1 MEFFL
6 IGPVIATCD
15 GRRIE
20 LGRRR
25 ERFLLALLLLDAG
38 KPLPVD
44 RLIELLWD
52 GAAPR
57 DPRSTLQVHV
67 SRLRQLLAAADGG
80 RSGITIVSSAA
91 GYTIHADPDSVDV
104 HQFTEQIAQARLIAE
119 AAERAEVLRG
129 ALALWRGDPLSD
141 VAPLSVRTRLCAH
154 LAELRLTA
162 LESRV
167 ETDLELG
174 RHELLIPELAGLTAE
189 HPSRERLI
197 AARMLALYRAG
208 RQRDALAVYGQ
219 AAEFL
224 REQFGLDSGA
234 ELRELRTAIL
244 RQDDELAAGRPFI
257 TSAGPSWLR
266 PSQLPADVPS
276 FAGRAA
282 ELATLSAA
290 ARQRSGQPVVVAITG
305 MPGAGKTAL
314 AVHAAHQHAAQY
326 PDGQLFIDL
335 HGFTEGVEPV
345 DPAAALDRMLRSL
358 GVAAERIPESP
369 EDRAALY
376 RSQLAGRRML
386 IVLDNVA
393 SESQVAPLLP
403 AAPGCL
409 VVLTS
414 RRSLVGLD
422 DVAPLALDVLSAGEA
437 ARLFG
442 ALIADPGVLAAEP
455 GAVEE
460 VIELCGRLPL
470 AVRLA
475 ASRLRHRGSWS
486 VSYLAERLNDA
497 RDRLAELHAG
507 ERSVGAAIGL
517 SCQGLTC
524 QQREIFRVLG
534 LIPCPDIAALAAAA
548 AAGMDPDTAAAVLEQ
563 LLDAHLLEQSAPGRY
578 HFHDLVR
585 LFATREAKAVLP
597 AAEQRDILDRV
608 AGYYLSGASA
618 AMHVLAPHQMPGPPA
633 ECPPGMTLPPLAS
646 DDQAWAW
653 MDGERAN
660 LLAIALGSPGPLA
673 PREPPDSPEP
683 LAPPKQGL
691 PAVARALSETLFPY
705 FELRAQ
711 FSDALRLYEDAAHA
725 ARGRGDQDDEAS
737 ALLRLG
743 TFHQR
748 AGHGRQARDC
758 LRRALAIRQEL
769 GDTAAEGRVLTT
781 LGRVC
786 LAGGRHDEAF
796 AHLARAID
804 VYRASG
810 DRPGEERALRV
821 FSNLLWERGQH
832 QEAIAAALR
841 AVELSQAAGFPTAEA
856 NARLSLG
863 IYHSRLGHRQQAHD
877 YFERAAQLL
886 AQVGDLAGRSHALAG
901 LGAVRAA
908 LGRGEQARADLRA
921 ALTLAHQT
929 GDRNA
934 EFEALH
940 GLGEVLR
947 LAGDLDGALSHDQ
960 AALEL
965 ASDLDQPREQL
976 RGLGAV
982 ARTLHAL
989 GRIAQAREYWERALD
1004 RFGAADVLEA
1014 AEIRARLAGLSSAD
1028 GP

>member
-52 GAAPR
+52 GDSPR

-67 SRLRQLLAAADGG
+67 SRLRQLLAAADAG
-80 RSGITIVSSAA
+80 RSGIAIVSSAA

-104 HQFTEQIAQARLIAE
+104 HRFTEQIAGARLIAE
-119 AAERAEVLRG
+119 PAERAEVLRG
-129 ALALWRGDPLSD
+129 ALALWRGDPLGD

-208 RQRDALAVYGQ
+208 RQRDALTVYGQ
-219 AAEFL
+219 AAEVL
-224 REQFGLDSGA
+224 LEQFGLDSGA

-244 RQDDELAAGRPFI
+244 RQDDELTAGRPLI
-257 TSAGPSWLR
+257 SAAGPSWPR

-290 ARQRSGQPVVVAITG
+290 VPGQSGRPMMVAITG

-314 AVHAAHQHAAQY
+314 AVHAGHRLAAQY

-345 DPAAALDRMLRSL
+345 DPSAALDRMLRSL
-358 GVAAERIPESP
+358 GVAAERIPEAP

-376 RSQLAGRRML
+376 RSQLVGRRML
-386 IVLDNVA
+386 IVLDNAA
-393 SESQVAPLLP
+393 SEGQVAPLLP

-422 DVAPLALDVLSAGEA
+422 DVTPLALDVLSAGEA

-442 ALIADPGVLAAEP
+442 ALIADPDVLIEEP

-460 VIELCGRLPL
+460 VVELCGRLPL

-507 ERSVGAAIGL
+507 ERSVEAAIGL

-548 AAGMDPDTAAAVLEQ
+548 AAGMAPDSAAEVLEQ

-585 LFATREAKAVLP
+585 LYAAREAKDVLS
-597 AAEQRDILDRV
+597 AAEQRDVLDRV
-608 AGYYLSGASA
+608 AGYYLSAASA
-618 AMHVLAPHQMPGPPA
+618 AMHVLAPHQLPGPRPQ
-633 ECPPGMTLPPLAS
+633 CPPGMTLPPLAS
-646 DDQAWAW
+646 DAQAWAW

-660 LLAIALGSPGPLA
+660 LLAIALGGPGPLA
-673 PREPPDSPEP
+673 PAGPPNSREQQP
-683 LAPPKQGL
+683 
-691 PAVARALSETLFPY
+691 PAVTRALSETLFPY
-705 FELRAQ
+705 LELRAH
-711 FSDALRLYEDAAHA
+711 FSDALRLYESA
-725 ARGRGDQDDEAS
+725 ARDARSRGDQTDEAS

-748 AGHGRQARDC
+748 AGDGRQARDC
-758 LRRALAIRQEL
+758 LGRALAIRQEL
-769 GDTAAEGRVLTT
+769 GDTAAEGRVLTI

-796 AHLARAID
+796 THLTRAIA

-821 FSNLLWERGQH
+821 TSNLLWERGQH
-832 QEAIAAALR
+832 QEAIAAALQ
-841 AVELSQAAGFPTAEA
+841 AVALSRAAGFPTAEA
-856 NARLSLG
+856 NALLSLG
-863 IYHSRLGHRQQAHD
+863 IYSSRLGRHQQAHD

-901 LGAVRAA
+901 LGIVRAA

-921 ALTLAHQT
+921 ALTLAHDI

-960 AALEL
+960 AAMEL
-965 ASDLDQPREQL
+965 VSDLGQPREQL
-976 RGLGAV
+976 RGLDAV

-989 GRIAQAREYWERALD
+989 GRTAQAREYWERALD
-1004 RFGAADVLEA
+1004 GFGAADVLEA

-1028 GP
+1028 EH

>member
-1 MEFFL
+1 
-6 IGPVIATCD
+6 
-15 GRRIE
+15 
-20 LGRRR
+20 
-25 ERFLLALLLLDAG
+25 
-38 KPLPVD
+38 
-44 RLIELLWD
+44 
-52 GAAPR
+52 
-57 DPRSTLQVHV
+57 
-67 SRLRQLLAAADGG
+67 
-80 RSGITIVSSAA
+80 
-91 GYTIHADPDSVDV
+91 
-104 HQFTEQIAQARLIAE
+104 
-119 AAERAEVLRG
+119 VLRA

-141 VAPLSVRTRLCAH
+141 VAPLSVRTRLCSH

-162 LESRV
+162 LEARV
-167 ETDLELG
+167 EADLELG

-197 AARMLALYRAG
+197 GARMLALYRAG

-219 AAEFL
+219 AAEL
-224 REQFGLDSGA
+224 LLEQFGLDSGA

-244 RQDDELAAGRPFI
+244 RQDGELTAGRPLI
-257 TSAGPSWLR
+257 SSAGPSWPR

-290 ARQRSGQPVVVAITG
+290 AQQRSGRPMMVAITG

-314 AVHAAHQHAAQY
+314 AVHAGHQHAARY
-326 PDGQLFIDL
+326 PDGQLFLDL

-358 GVAAERIPESP
+358 GVAAERIPEAQ

-386 IVLDNVA
+386 IVLDNAA
-393 SESQVAPLLP
+393 SEGQVAPLLP

-437 ARLFG
+437 ARLFSE
-442 ALIADPGVLAAEP
+442 LIADPGVLVAEP

-460 VIELCGRLPL
+460 VVELCGRLPL

-507 ERSVGAAIGL
+507 ERSVEAAIGL

-534 LIPCPDIAALAAAA
+534 LIPCPDVAALAAAA
-548 AAGMDPDTAAAVLEQ
+548 AAAMDPDRAAEVLEQ

-585 LFATREAKAVLP
+585 LYAAREAKAVLS
-597 AAEQRDILDRV
+597 AAGQRDVLDRV
-608 AGYYLSGASA
+608 AAYYLSGASA
-618 AMHVLAPHQMPGPPA
+618 AMHVLAPHQMPGPRA
-633 ECPPGMTLPPLAS
+633 DCPPGMTLPSLAS
-646 DDQAWAW
+646 DAQAWAW

-660 LLAIALGSPGPLA
+660 LLAIALVA
-673 PREPPDSPEP
+673 P
-683 LAPPKQGL
+683 AT
-691 PAVARALSETLFPY
+691 ALSETLFPY
-705 FELRAQ
+705 LELRAQ
-711 FSDALRLYEDAAHA
+711 FSDALRLYEGAADA
-725 ARGRGDQDDEAS
+725 ARGRGDQADEAS

-758 LRRALAIRQEL
+758 LCRALVIRQEL
-769 GDTAAEGRVLTT
+769 GDTAAEGRVLTI

-796 AHLARAID
+796 AHLTRAID

-810 DRPGEERALRV
+810 DQPGEERALRV
-821 FSNLLWERGQH
+821 ISNLLWERGQH
-832 QEAIAAALR
+832 QEAIAAALQ
-841 AVELSQAAGFPTAEA
+841 AVALSRAAGFPTAEA
-856 NARLSLG
+856 NALLSLG
-863 IYHSRLGHRQQAHD
+863 IYHSRLRDRPQAHD
-877 YFERAAQLL
+877 YFERAEQLL

-901 LGAVRAA
+901 LGVVRAA
-908 LGRGEQARADLRA
+908 LGRGGQARADLRA
-921 ALTLAHQT
+921 ALTLAHET

-960 AALEL
+960 AAMEL

-976 RGLGAV
+976 RGLDAV
-982 ARTLHAL
+982 ARTLLAL
-989 GRIAQAREYWERALD
+989 GRTAQAREYWERGLG

-1014 AEIRARLAGLSSAD
+1014 GEIRARLTGLSAD
-1028 GP
+1028 GD

>member
-52 GAAPR
+52 GDPPR

-67 SRLRQLLAAADGG
+67 SRLRQLLAAADAG
-80 RSGITIVSSAA
+80 RSGIAIVSSAA

-104 HQFTEQIAQARLIAE
+104 HRFTEQIAEARLIAE
-119 AAERAEVLRG
+119 PAERAEVLRG

-219 AAEFL
+219 AAEL
-224 REQFGLDSGA
+224 LLEQFGLDSGA

-244 RQDDELAAGRPFI
+244 RQDRELAAGGSLI
-257 TSAGPSWLR
+257 SSAGPSWSR

-282 ELATLSAA
+282 ELATLSTAA
-290 ARQRSGQPVVVAITG
+290 QRSGRPMTVAITG

-314 AVHAAHQHAAQY
+314 AVHAGHQLAAQY

-358 GVAAERIPESP
+358 GVAAERIPEAP

-376 RSQLAGRRML
+376 RSQLVGRRML
-386 IVLDNVA
+386 IVLDNAA

-414 RRSLVGLD
+414 RRSLAGLD
-422 DVAPLALDVLSAGEA
+422 DVAPLALDVLSAAEA

-442 ALIADPGVLAAEP
+442 ALIADPGVLIDEP

-460 VIELCGRLPL
+460 VVELCGRLPL

-507 ERSVGAAIGL
+507 ERSVEAAIGL
-517 SCQGLTC
+517 SCQDLTC

-548 AAGMDPDTAAAVLEQ
+548 AAGMAPERAAEVLEQ

-585 LFATREAKAVLP
+585 LYAAREAKAVLS
-597 AAEQRDILDRV
+597 AAQQRHILDRV

-618 AMHVLAPHQMPGPPA
+618 AMHVLTPHQLPGPRP
-633 ECPPGMTLPPLAS
+633 ECPPDLTLPPLAS
-646 DDQAWAW
+646 DAQAWAW

-673 PREPPDSPEP
+673 PAGPPDSGE
-683 LAPPKQGL
+683 QQR

-705 FELRAQ
+705 LEVRAH
-711 FSDALRLYEDAAHA
+711 FSDALRLYESA
-725 ARGRGDQDDEAS
+725 ARDARSRGEQADEAS

-769 GDTAAEGRVLTT
+769 GDTAAEGRVLTI

-786 LAGGRHDEAF
+786 LAAGRHDEAF
-796 AHLARAID
+796 THLTRAIA

-810 DRPGEERALRV
+810 DQPGEERALRV
-821 FSNLLWERGQH
+821 TSNLLWERGQH
-832 QEAIAAALR
+832 QEAIAAAR
-841 AVELSQAAGFPTAEA
+841 QAVALSRAAGFPTAEA
-856 NARLSLG
+856 NALLSLG
-863 IYHSRLGHRQQAHD
+863 IYSSRLGHHQQAHD
-877 YFERAAQLL
+877 YFERAAQML
-886 AQVGDLAGRSHALAG
+886 AQAGDLAGRSHALAG
-901 LGAVRAA
+901 RGIVRAA
-908 LGRGEQARADLRA
+908 LGRGAQARADLRA
-921 ALTLAHQT
+921 ALTLAHDT

-960 AALEL
+960 AAMEL
-965 ASDLDQPREQL
+965 ASDLGQPREQL
-976 RGLGAV
+976 RGLDAV

-989 GRIAQAREYWERALD
+989 GRTAQAREYWERALEGY
-1004 RFGAADVLEA
+1004 GAADVLEA
-1014 AEIRARLAGLSSAD
+1014 EEIRARLAGLSPAD
-1028 GP
+1028 GH